1 MKEIEILIEVK
12 SDKETAQK
20 ALEQFEFVRAKEVV
34 DVYFTSQHH
43 KSLQPESD
51 GRLNNCYRVRL
62 KDGKSTIAYKV
73 DHFDNN
79 MQWSHSDEHET
90 EIGDFAT
97 AIEINR
103 HLGFEELVRI
113 DNTKYTYMT
122 TDYEIVLEDVKNL
135 GLFLE
140 VEKLAQVPDEKVVE
154 TKEEIR
160 NFLKTLNIEF
170 GEEQNAGKPELMIR
184 KIKNHG

>member
-12 SDKETAQK
+12 SDKEIAQK
-20 ALEQFEFVRAKEVV
+20 ALEQFEFLGAKEVI
-34 DVYFTSQHH
+34 DVYLTSPQN
-43 KSLQPESD
+43 KALQPELD

-62 KDGKSTIAYKV
+62 KDGKATIAYKI
-73 DHFDNN
+73 DHFENG
-79 MQWSHSDEHET
+79 QWSHSDEHET
-90 EIGDFAT
+90 EIGDFTT
-97 AIEINR
+97 ALEINR

-122 TDYEIVLEDVKNL
+122 PDYEIVLEDVKSL

-140 VEKLAQVPDEKVVE
+140 VEKLAQVSNDKVAE

-160 NFLKTLNIEF
+160 RFLKTLNIEF
-170 GEEQNAGKPELMIR
+170 GEEQNAGKPELILR
-184 KIKNHG
+184 KLSK